1 LALLKYFLWP
11 YLDRFLEKRNIRK
24 LNSRLEELERGDG
37 KVKLPNT
44 PIDEPRTPQKNIK
57 LNNDGPN

>member
-1 LALLKYFLWP
+1 
-11 YLDRFLEKRNIRK
+11 
-24 LNSRLEELERGDG
+24 
-37 KVKLPNT
+37 VKLPNT